1 MMVDRVC
8 ALYIGWGMGSW
19 VVVRTLSLFALNSRL
34 HPLDQAYATDNCLN
48 IMIYLFLISFQFL
61 QIPLDVQCSPF
72 LCLTQCS
79 LAEIELQTWVNFKT
93 WLTCNFPQPLHQ
105 FSLVIALC
113 INGEHVNNNWL
124 LNLILNTN
132 WISHFQYWISI
143 ESLNFQGTSMHFHVH
158 TINFK
163 ARLFVGSKTHLDC
176 ILPTFRLN
184 LKKTWFLLSSP
195 G

>member
-1 MMVDRVC
+1 MLC
-8 ALYIGWGMGSW
+8 ILGGGWEAGWWEHSLCLLSILAYTHWTKHKPLWLYNSW
-19 VVVRTLSLFALNSRL
+19 
-34 HPLDQAYATDNCLN
+34 LN
-48 IMIYLFLISFQFL
+48 IMIDLFLISFQFL

-93 WLTCNFPQPLHQ
+93 WLTCNFPQPVHQ
-105 FSLVIALC
+105 FSIVIALC

-132 WISHFQYWISI
+132 WIFHFQYWISI

-163 ARLFVGSKTHLDC
+163 ARLFVGSKTH
-176 ILPTFRLN
+176 
-184 LKKTWFLLSSP
+184 
-195 G
+195 

>member
-1 MMVDRVC
+1 MLLQDRFPLLWISLYKKSKSKSWISDGGQGVC
-8 ALYIGWGMGSW
+8 FVYWVGDGKL

-34 HPLDQAYATDNCLN
+34 HPLDHSDFINSCLN
-48 IMIYLFLISFQFL
+48 IMIYLFLISFHLL

-79 LAEIELQTWVNFKT
+79 VAEIELQTWVNFKT
-93 WLTCNFPQPLHQ
+93 WLTCNFPHPLYQ

-132 WISHFQYWISI
+132 WILHFWYWISI
-143 ESLNFQGTSMHFHVH
+143 ESLNFQGTFMHFAY
-158 TINFK
+158 T
-163 ARLFVGSKTHLDC
+163 L
-176 ILPTFRLN
+176 
-184 LKKTWFLLSSP
+184 
-195 G
+195 